1 MPTRLQNTP
10 LDVKKIEVQ
19 VDKPSFIFNPTNC
32 EPMQVTGT
40 IGSAEGASEPVSSR
54 FQAADCASL
63 PFKPGFKVATHA
75 GHTRRDGAYLQVN
88 VTSGLGQANIKSVH
102 VELPKILPSRLETL
116 KQACTEA
123 QFAANPAG
131 CPEGSFVGT
140 AVAHTPVLPV
150 PLTGP
155 AIFVSHG
162 GAAFPDLDIV
172 LQGDGV
178 TVILTGNTSIDT
190 KTNITSSDFKSVPD
204 VPVSSFQ
211 LTLPQGPHS
220 ALDATG
226 NLCIQTTTK
235 RVKVKVHGKTVYRK
249 RHVKQK
255 RTLSMP
261 TVITGQNGAV
271 IDQNTKIAVE
281 GCPKTAA
288 RTTKEGKKTTTFRG
302 QGVGAGR

>member
-1 MPTRLQNTP
+1 MVSSVLLGLRLTS
-10 LDVKKIEVQ
+10 E
-19 VDKPSFIFNPTNC
+19 F
-32 EPMQVTGT
+32 TGA
-40 IGSAEGASEPVSSR
+40 IDSSEGASEPVSSR
-54 FQAADCASL
+54 FQAADCATL
-63 PFKPGFKVATHA
+63 PFKPGFKVSTHA
-75 GHTRRDGAYLQVN
+75 GHTRRNGAYLHVT

-116 KQACTEA
+116 KQACTET
-123 QFAANPAG
+123 QYAANPAG

-162 GAAFPDLDIV
+162 NAAFPDLDIV

-204 VPVSSFQ
+204 VPVSSFE
-211 LTLPQGPHS
+211 LTLPQGAHS
-220 ALDATG
+220 ALSAIA
-226 NLCIQTTTK
+226 NLCTTTTTK

-249 RHVKQK
+249 RHVTQK

-261 TVITGQNGAV
+261 TIITGQNGAV
-271 IDQNTKIAVE
+271 VKQRTKIAVK
-281 GCPKTAA
+281 GCKTVA
-288 RTTKEGKKTTTFRG
+288 TKAKPSLFRRSEP
-302 QGVGAGR
+302 A